1 MTLQEQYNL
10 IKEGKGAKDVFV
22 KHAKQ
27 LFPHLVPNHYG
38 FESAATILTQRGII
52 SENLWGIATGNNKQ
66 PDWFKLFEDYTASTE
81 EKDTKA
87 NATKSSKEVDEYKD
101 KSYHNQYEA
110 ETGDDV
116 IFDQYL
122 NGIQI
127 EVCKPE
133 NAGKTVDELKKVVL
147 KNLKKDK
154 LYYTKNA
161 AFGIEGIGYTDEAP
175 GLGKTKEVK
184 GKYASSGMEPVKI
197 NEGFNEDKIA
207 RYKKYTYTLD
217 GKTVTPDDINFYD
230 NLLGAELDGKVY
242 KMGIPDEKGNVE
254 LKLPKGKT
262 GTYTESLDEIGMFHD
277 PRTSA
282 SFKDDDDKWENGA
295 FHVRFRMLKNKGID
309 ADKAKELAATYED
322 KSWEEVKKL
331 LELNES
337 QMAMLGGETPYG
349 RYEMVKNIVEPNLGK
364 NYKTYIMFDE
374 PKGEYDMM
382 KTKYASNTE
391 NWKDLYRSSNYQGYA
406 KISPDGNVIRATIL
420 DKGGIVGAI
429 YVKDS
434 IQESKLRSALR
445 QLIKEELNLKEIDQI
460 GEEAAKG
467 AKVKKINDEINK
479 RKKKIKALETLK
491 ELEDDSINPKKL
503 KELYSEI
510 KKLEAAKN
518 KLEKKGKK
526 KEQLVDEI
534 TVVDK
539 TTTSDEIADIAKQ
552 EKTTPAAVKKA
563 VDTAKSSGE
572 PVNVA

>member
-38 FESAATILTQRGII
+38 FESASTILTQRGII
-52 SENLWGIATGNNKQ
+52 SENLWGITTGNNKQ
-66 PDWFKLFEDYTASTE
+66 PNWFKLFEEYTASTE

-122 NGIQI
+122 KGIQI
-127 EVCKPE
+127 EVCKSE

-184 GKYASSGMEPVKI
+184 GKYASSGMEPVKLKESVMYSDSDGDREYDMEASI
-197 NEGFNEDKIA
+197 QANEYYDKGLQA
-207 RYKKYTYTLD
+207 YSEGDLLKAEKYYDAALKAGAWLGWTEYDLPPYETL
-217 GKTVTPDDINFYD
+217 K
-230 NLLGAELDGKVY
+230 
-242 KMGIPDEKGNVE
+242 
-254 LKLPKGKT
+254 
-262 GTYTESLDEIGMFHD
+262 ESLMS
-277 PRTSA
+277 T
-282 SFKDDDDKWENGA
+282 
-295 FHVRFRMLKNKGID
+295 
-309 ADKAKELAATYED
+309 
-322 KSWEEVKKL
+322 
-331 LELNES
+331 
-337 QMAMLGGETPYG
+337 LGGETPYG
-349 RYEMVKNIVEPNLGK
+349 KYEMIKNIVEPNLGK
-364 NYKTYIMFDE
+364 DYKAYVMFDG
-374 PKGEYDMM
+374 PKGEYDMI
-382 KTKYASNTE
+382 KNKYASNTE

-406 KISPDGNVIRATIL
+406 KISPNGNIIKATVL

-429 YVKDS
+429 YIKNS

-445 QLIKEELNLKEIDQI
+445 SLIKEELNLKEIDQI

>member
-38 FESAATILTQRGII
+38 FESASTILTQRGII

-66 PDWFKLFEDYTASTE
+66 PDWFKLFEEYTASTE

-161 AFGIEGIGYTDEAP
+161 AFGIEGIGYTEDAP

-184 GKYASSGMEPVKI
+184 GKYASSGMEPVK
-197 NEGFNEDKIA
+197 
-207 RYKKYTYTLD
+207 
-217 GKTVTPDDINFYD
+217 
-230 NLLGAELDGKVY
+230 
-242 KMGIPDEKGNVE
+242 
-254 LKLPKGKT
+254 LK
-262 GTYTESLDEIGMFHD
+262 ESLDEIGMFHD

-526 KEQLVDEI
+526 KEQLVDEV

-539 TTTSDEIADIAKQ
+539 TTTSDEVADIAKQ
-552 EKTTPAAVKKA
+552 EKTTPAAVKQA
-563 VDTAKSSGE
+563 VSTAKTSGK